1 MSDNLFD
8 LTYWTARMLGIV
20 REGYATSNGNAD
32 KKDIIDTNRLEV
44 NDYWNA
50 GTVWILYDAAAGAD
64 APEGEWANVED
75 FATGS
80 GAGTGTIDF
89 VSALTV
95 ATGTGDKYAVGK
107 KRYDFNLLT
116 QKVNEALFDLGT
128 IEYTDITTV
137 DTATAQTEYTIPV
150 DANMNLR
157 EVWIQTKLNDANDF
171 RWSKIY
177 DWYIQSTAIGTGDL
191 LVFPLQPVT
200 SRDIKLVYLGVHPEL
215 RIYTDKLSES
225 VHRNRVIYE
234 AALKCLLY
242 RKQKIGDMDATLNEQ
257 INYFAGKAQEARA
270 LYTIRR
276 PKARKK
282 LLILGGP
289 SEKDTLAIPTGS

>member
-20 REGYATSNGNAD
+20 REGYATSAGNAD
-32 KKDIIDTNRLEV
+32 KKDIIDSNRNEV
-44 NDYWNA
+44 NDYWND
-50 GTVWILYDAAAGAD
+50 GTVWILYDTGGL
-64 APEGEWANVED
+64 APEGEWAIVED
-75 FATGS
+75 FATGVDS
-80 GAGTGTIDF
+80 GTGTIDF
-89 VSALTV
+89 TLALTL
-95 ATGTGDKYAVGK
+95 ATAIGDKYAVGK

-128 IEYTDITTV
+128 IEVTDITTV

-171 RWSKIY
+171 RWSRMY
-177 DWYIQSTAIGTGDL
+177 DWYIQSTSIGTGDL
-191 LVFPLQPVT
+191 LVFPSQPVT
-200 SRDIKLVYLGVHPEL
+200 LRDIKLVYLGVHPEL
-215 RIYTDKLSES
+215 RVYTDKLSES

-257 INYFAGKAQEARA
+257 INYFVGKAQEARA
-270 LYTIRR
+270 LHAIRR

-282 LLILGGP
+282 LLILGGV
-289 SEKDTLAIPTGS
+289 SDTDTLAIPTGS